1 MNVVVLE
8 GRLSGP
14 PQERVL
20 ASGSRVLS
28 LQLTM
33 DRREDQRAADSVPV
47 AWFDPKMSQFDL
59 QEDQRLVV
67 VGRVARRFFQ
77 TASGVQSRTEVVAER
92 VIPATK
98 KSSIRTALASVVQQ
112 IADGLEP
119 KAGSQAPTRPK
130 ARSSSGNKAT
140 AESGTG
146 QIRSPEIPSDAPPAH

>member
-33 DRREDQRAADSVPV
+33 DRRPDQRAADSVPV
-47 AWFDPKMSQFDL
+47 AWFDPKGSQFDF
-59 QEDQRLVV
+59 EDEQRLVV
-67 VGRVARRFFQ
+67 VGRVVRRFFQ
-77 TASGVQSRTEVVAER
+77 AASGVQSRTEVVAER
-92 VIPATK
+92 VIPATRK
-98 KSSIRTALASVVQQ
+98 ASVRTALASVVQQ

-119 KAGSQAPTRPK
+119 REPK
-130 ARSSSGNKAT
+130 
-140 AESGTG
+140 
-146 QIRSPEIPSDAPPAH
+146 D